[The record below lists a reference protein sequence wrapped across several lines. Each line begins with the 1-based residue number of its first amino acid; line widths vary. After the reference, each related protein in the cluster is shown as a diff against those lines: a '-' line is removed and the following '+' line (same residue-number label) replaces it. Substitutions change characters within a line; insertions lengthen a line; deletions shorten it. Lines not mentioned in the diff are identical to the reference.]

1 MSELNQ
7 RQARFVEEYLTPG
20 TEAYGNATQAAIRAG
35 YSPRTAK
42 QQGNRLLTKAH
53 ISRAVA
59 KRREKMEKKL
69 VTTRDEIAAELYKL
83 AFANMADYIRVSE
96 AGDAYV
102 DLSEMTRDQAAAVTE
117 ITVED
122 FMDGRGE
129 GAREVRRVK
138 FKLESKRLA
147 LMDLAKLLGYADER
161 IIVEAA
167 ERLRESERSK
177 LLRAL
182 QEANITAEQ
191 VATIQAILQEAD
203 AANGA
208 TVH

>member
-1 MSELNQ
+1 MSELNP
-7 RQARFVEEYLTPG
+7 RQARFVDEYMIDR
-20 TEAYGNATQAAIRAG
+20 NATQAAIRAG
-35 YSPRTAK
+35 YAEKSAK
-42 QQGNRLLTKAH
+42 VQASRLLTNANVAA
-53 ISRAVA
+53 AVA
-59 KRREKMEKKL
+59 ERQQAVEKKL

-83 AFANMADYIRVSE
+83 AFSNMADYIRVTE

-117 ITVED
+117 VTVED

-177 LLRAL
+177 LIRAL